1 MSPMSPMN
9 PVNSGNQ
16 LSGQDPE
23 HVPDYRS
30 LFSLDQRVF
39 VVLGGG
45 AGIGRQ
51 SSHALAQAGARV
63 VVVDTDPAA
72 AAAVAAEVGGIAL
85 TADVTRRGSVEEV
98 FAEAARQ
105 AGPVRGVV
113 DIVGVASLG
122 PLAAL
127 DDAGWDRQFDL
138 VLRHAYLALQI
149 GGRAIAEAGGG
160 VMVFVG
166 SISGYAHADGEVAY
180 GAAKA
185 ALHHLVAG
193 AARELAPQGVRV
205 NAIAPGYTRTP
216 RLLAL
221 LGEQRWK
228 DIDAMIPRGRAAV
241 PAEIA
246 APIAFLACDAA
257 SYITGQILGADG
269 GLAGGIPGPFTAR

>member
-1 MSPMSPMN
+1 
-9 PVNSGNQ
+9 VNQ

-51 SSHALAQAGARV
+51 SSHALAQAGATV

-85 TADVTRRGSVEEV
+85 SADVTRRRSVEEV
-98 FAEAARQ
+98 FADAARQ

-166 SISGYAHADGEVAY
+166 SISGYAHADGEVA
-180 GAAKA
+180 AKA

-216 RLLAL
+216 RLLSL

-246 APIAFLACDAA
+246 APIAFLASDAA
-257 SYITGQILGADG
+257 SYIAGQILGADG
-269 GLAGGIPGPFTAR
+269 GLAGGIPGPFG

>member
-1 MSPMSPMN
+1 
-9 PVNSGNQ
+9 
-16 LSGQDPE
+16 
-23 HVPDYRS
+23 
-30 LFSLDQRVF
+30 
-39 VVLGGG
+39 
-45 AGIGRQ
+45 
-51 SSHALAQAGARV
+51 
-63 VVVDTDPAA
+63 
-72 AAAVAAEVGGIAL
+72 
-85 TADVTRRGSVEEV
+85 VEEV
-98 FAEAARQ
+98 FADAARR

-138 VLRHAYLALQI
+138 VLRHAYLTLQI
-149 GGRAIAEAGGG
+149 GGRAIAQAGGG
-160 VMVFVG
+160 AMVFVG

-193 AARELAPQGVRV
+193 AARELAPQAVRV
-205 NAIAPGYTRTP
+205 NAMAPGYTRTP
-216 RLLAL
+216 RLLSL

-246 APIAFLACDAA
+246 APIAFLASDAA

-269 GLAGGIPGPFTAR
+269 GLAGGIPGPFSSR

>member
-1 MSPMSPMN
+1 MN
-9 PVNSGNQ
+9 R
-16 LSGQDPE
+16 LSAQDPE
-23 HVPDYRS
+23 HVPDYRK
-30 LFSLDQRVF
+30 LFSLEERVF

-51 SSHALAQAGARV
+51 SSHALAQAGATV
-63 VVVDTDPAA
+63 VVVDTDGTA
-72 AAAVAAEVGGIAL
+72 AAAVAAEIGGIAL
-85 TADVTRRGSVEEV
+85 TADVTRRDSVEEV
-98 FAEAARQ
+98 FAAAARQ

-113 DIVGVASLG
+113 DIVGVAALG
-122 PLAAL
+122 PLAGL

-193 AARELAPQGVRV
+193 AARELAPRGVRV

-216 RLLAL
+216 RLLSL

-228 DIDAMIPRGRAAV
+228 DIDAMIPRGSAAV

-246 APIAFLACDAA
+246 APIAFLASDAA

-269 GLAGGIPGPFTAR
+269 GLAGGIPGPFTSR